1 MSAATTAASSTV
13 ALPLDKDK
21 DSHQGQEEEK
31 TKLDESDRDRSSS
44 STLEKGTRVND
55 EAAVLPIDAAAERRL
70 VRKLDL

>member
-21 DSHQGQEEEK
+21 GSHRGQEEEK

-44 STLEKGTRVND
+44 STLEKGTRVD
-55 EAAVLPIDAAAERRL
+55 AAVLPIDAAAERRL